1 MRGSNKCGKSGYF
14 GVTWHKCAKKWS
26 VQARI
31 KGKVTYI
38 GLFTDIVKAAEA
50 FDKVSYKQHKK
61 NGNLNF
67 PENYK

>member
-1 MRGSNKCGKSGYF
+1 MRGSNKPGKSGYF
-14 GVTWHKCAKKWS
+14 GVTWHEVAGRWA

-38 GLFTDIVKAAEA
+38 GLFDNIIEAAEA
-50 FDKVSYKQHKK
+50 FDKISYRYHKK
-61 NGNLNF
+61 DANLNF